1 MKNKKGL
8 KKITWLKKKML
19 FGTFPDE
26 YGAKLQPSFSK
37 ISLAVNEFASVASAQ
52 IIRIDVDFFLLNEFH
67 FNVNDLFNGGD
78 KCKVS

>member
-37 ISLAVNEFASVASAQ
+37 ISLTVNEFDPISSNNPN
-52 IIRIDVDFFLLNEFH
+52 R
-67 FNVNDLFNGGD
+67 
-78 KCKVS
+78 C